1 MSKQDQPPLPPD
13 MAIRGRAADDK
24 RASILLV
31 EDDVAIA
38 DDTKGELEAF
48 GYAVTWCATA
58 EDALIAAESDGF
70 DLLLV
75 DRMLPKMDGLTLVG
89 HLRARSPRLPVIIL
103 SALDA
108 VEERV
113 TGLEAGG
120 DDYLIK
126 PFALSELAARIQA
139 QLRRPTETRDTVLRQ
154 GPLEADL
161 IERTVTNAG
170 QPVDL
175 LPREFQLLVYFMRR
189 PGQLVTRG
197 MLLEDVWNYRFL
209 PETNL
214 VDVHLGKLRR
224 KIDIPGATSLIQ
236 NVRGAGFIFRAP
248 Q

>member
-1 MSKQDQPPLPPD
+1 MSKQDPSKLPEP
-13 MAIRGRAADDK
+13 APWERAADDR
-24 RASILLV
+24 RAAILLV

-38 DDTKGELEAF
+38 EDTTNELEAF

-58 EDALIAAESDGF
+58 EDALIAAETTAF

-75 DRMLPKMDGLTLVG
+75 DRMLPQMDGLTLVG
-89 HLRARSPRLPVIIL
+89 HLRARNPRLPVIIL

-126 PFALSELAARIQA
+126 PFALTELAARIQA
-139 QLRRPTETRDTVLRQ
+139 QLRRPTETRESVLQQ
-154 GPLEADL
+154 GSLVADL
-161 IERTVTNAG
+161 IERTVTSAG
-170 QPVDL
+170 QAVEL

-189 PGQLVTRG
+189 PGQLVTRF

-209 PETNL
+209 PQTNL

-224 KIDIPGATSLIQ
+224 KIDPPGAPSLIQ
-236 NVRGAGFIFRAP
+236 NVRGAGFVFRVP